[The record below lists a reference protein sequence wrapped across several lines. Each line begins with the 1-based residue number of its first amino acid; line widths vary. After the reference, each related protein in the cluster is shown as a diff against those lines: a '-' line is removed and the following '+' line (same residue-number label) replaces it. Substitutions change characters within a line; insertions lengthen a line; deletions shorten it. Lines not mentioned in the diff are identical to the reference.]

1 MAANNTEKWPENQN
15 IGASGQNTD
24 DWASSETYISDEE
37 LLRAER
43 GALQPQIDKKH
54 GRSGDNV
61 PGSAS
66 GSTPAK
72 TSPPKSNQCSQ
83 HTCPC
88 RSSAKCPSVEPQIHD
103 CQTVS
108 KDNSSHRIGD
118 EERSSPFGAVVAI
131 SDRPNFSSEYP
142 RHVRDFP
149 EFFECVKSHFL
160 KITSR
165 PKTGQN
171 LARWIEVS
179 WNSGKSRTCRGY
191 SELKFGRSE
200 MATTAPKGDDRSEK
214 RRRPF
219 GKATTVYETEICDAA
234 IASDLLL
241 VGLHEESSSEA
252 KDDGSHAAKKRRT
265 VPLYLYRWGYLCV
278 TDICSQSWCEQQMV
292 YTYAPPGDIEVVE
305 SAQMKKGATMHKE
318 RELEVHDIVPI
329 KVTSAEDSWAVKLLN
344 MIAQV
349 TMLQRGQKCVREIHV
364 FGEPFDMGIFI
375 VGVIDE
381 LRYSD
386 NGQFELLDF
395 KTRGSKSVPSK
406 AQQRKEGIQVCLYKR
421 LFDDLVLGKL
431 KKESILKH
439 LQRSPDKPLGDEII
453 EYGKNV
459 GIACTTFGELLDMAL
474 LLMAHSDIPCDRE
487 VEGVQIEETWKCGKC
502 PYADL
507 CEWRQK
513 KEAEIKSQLLHK

>member
-15 IGASGQNTD
+15 IGDSGQNTD

-43 GALQPQIDKKH
+43 GALHPQINNKH
-54 GRSGDNV
+54 GGSVDNV

-66 GSTPAK
+66 GSAPAK
-72 TSPPKSNQCSQ
+72 TSPPKSNQCGQ

-88 RSSAKCPSVEPQIHD
+88 RSSAKCPSVEPPIHD
-103 CQTVS
+103 CQAVS
-108 KDNSSHRIGD
+108 KANSTLKIGD
-118 EERSSPFGAVVAI
+118 EGSRNVSSPA
-131 SDRPNFSSEYP
+131 PPFSESLTDEDLLEAALTP
-142 RHVRDFP
+142 P
-149 EFFECVKSHFL
+149 SQ
-160 KITSR
+160 
-165 PKTGQN
+165 GNQ
-171 LARWIEVS
+171 
-179 WNSGKSRTCRGY
+179 
-191 SELKFGRSE
+191 
-200 MATTAPKGDDRSEK
+200 DRSTC
-214 RRRPF
+214 
-219 GKATTVYETEICDAA
+219 TTTDNSQGITKKSIPPSQESQTSLTD
-234 IASDLLL
+234 SDLLL
-241 VGLHEESSSEA
+241 VGLHEESSSES
-252 KDDGSHAAKKRRT
+252 KDDGSYAAKKRRT

-292 YTYAPPGDIEVVE
+292 YTYAPPGDVEVVE

-349 TMLQRGQKCVREIHV
+349 TMLQRGQQCVREIHV

-386 NGQFELLDF
+386 NGHFELLDF

-406 AQQRKEGIQVCLYKR
+406 AQQRKEGIQVGLYKR

-439 LQRSPDKPLGDEII
+439 LKRSPDKPLGEEII

-474 LLMAHSDIPCDRE
+474 LLMAHSDIPCIDSLKIEYRYQDDDDSFMTKPVEYNDKMMRRELGHYFDFWKGDRE
-487 VEGVQIEETWKCGKC
+487 VEGVQIEEAWKCGKC

-513 KEAEIKSQLLHK
+513 KEAEIQSQLLHK